1 MEKLT
6 QTEKVLAYIKDYGS
20 ISTWQAFT
28 DLGITR
34 LASRICD
41 IEKSGV
47 RVERQTEV
55 ATNRYGD
62 KVHYTR
68 YSLKGE

>member
-28 DLGITR
+28 ELGITR

-41 IEKSGV
+41 IEKSGIQV
-47 RVERQTEV
+47 DRQTEV

-68 YSLKGE
+68 YTLKGE

>member
-1 MEKLT
+1 MT
-6 QTEKVLAYIKDYGS
+6 QTEKVLAYIRDYGS

-28 DLGITR
+28 ELGITR

-41 IEKSGV
+41 IEKSGIGID
-47 RVERQTEV
+47 RQTEV

-68 YSLKGE
+68 YTIRK

>member
-1 MEKLT
+1 MT
-6 QTEKVLAYIKDYGS
+6 QTEKVIEYMRDFGS
-20 ISTWQAFT
+20 ITTFQAFN

-47 RVERQTEV
+47 KVERQTEI
-55 ATNRYGD
+55 ATNRYGE
-62 KVHYTR
+62 KVHYTK
-68 YSLKGE
+68 YSLGGK

>member
-1 MEKLT
+1 MGLT
-6 QTEKVLAYIKDYGS
+6 QTEKVLNYMKDYGS
-20 ISTWQAFT
+20 ISTFQAFS

-41 IEKSGV
+41 IEKMGIAID
-47 RVERQTEV
+47 RQTEM

-62 KVHYTR
+62 KVHFTR
-68 YSLKGE
+68 YSLRGEA

>member
-1 MEKLT
+1 MT
-6 QTEKVLAYIKDYGS
+6 QTEKVIEYMRDFGS
-20 ISTWQAFT
+20 ITTFQAFN

-47 RVERQTEV
+47 KVERQTEI

-68 YSLKGE
+68 YSLGGK